1 MFGRGGGGGFVRR
14 MVRVRVSVRLACQ
27 LNVFIE
33 ILLYFFQERHNQPR
47 GLVDIRRLHYAKPF
61 EHNDTIAE

>member
-14 MVRVRVSVRLACQ
+14 MVRSGVRIGVCQ

-33 ILLYFFQERHNQPR
+33 ILLYFFQEPTR
-47 GLVDIRRLHYAKPF
+47 GLVDIRRLHYAKPL
-61 EHNDTIAE
+61 EHA